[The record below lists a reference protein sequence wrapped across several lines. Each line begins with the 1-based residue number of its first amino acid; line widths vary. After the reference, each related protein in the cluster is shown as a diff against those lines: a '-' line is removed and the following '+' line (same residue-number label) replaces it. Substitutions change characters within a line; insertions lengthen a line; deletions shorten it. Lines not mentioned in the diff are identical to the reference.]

1 MKALHLVSAIEAVSR
16 DNNIPILPKQWSLH
30 VQVFLR
36 ASTRA
41 ATTRVEKMS
50 DSSPDTHGHARA
62 SSGVTKANRLPSW

>member
-1 MKALHLVSAIEAVSR
+1 MRVLHLMSAIEAVSR